1 MSNVIP
7 EQYTD
12 LLQAAALAHIATLGP
27 NGEPQSSPLWF
38 GWDGEFLR
46 FAQLVGAD
54 RKRRNLERDPRVAL
68 SIVDPANIYRY
79 VEVRGTVERIE
90 PDVDRAFINAMA
102 QKYQG
107 KEIYT
112 EGKPDDE
119 FVVVVI
125 RPVRAR
131 GMG

>member
-1 MSNVIP
+1 MSDVVP
-7 EQYTD
+7 EQYAD
-12 LLQAAALAHIATLGP
+12 LLQATALAHIATIGP
-27 NGEPQSSPLWF
+27 KGEPQSSPLWF

-54 RKRRNLERDPRVAL
+54 RKRRNLEREPRIAI
-68 SIVDPANIYRY
+68 SIVDPQNMYRY
-79 VEVRGTVERIE
+79 VEVRGIVERIE

-102 QKYQG
+102 QKYWG
-107 KEIYT
+107 HETYT

>member
-1 MSNVIP
+1 MSDVIP
-7 EQYTD
+7 AQYTD
-12 LLQAAALAHIATLGP
+12 LLQSAALAHIATIGP

-54 RKRRNLERDPRVAL
+54 RKRRNLERDPRIAI
-68 SIVDPANIYRY
+68 SIVDLADIYRY

-90 PDVDRAFINAMA
+90 PDVDMAFINTMA
-102 QKYQG
+102 KKYQG
-107 KEIYT
+107 QETYT
-112 EGKPDDE
+112 GGKPGDE
-119 FVVVVI
+119 YVVVVI
-125 RPVRAR
+125 RPVRAT

>member
-1 MSNVIP
+1 MSNVVP
-7 EQYTD
+7 EHYTD
-12 LLQAAALAHIATLGP
+12 LLQSTALAHIATIGP
-27 NGEPQSSPLWF
+27 KGEPQSSPLWF

-54 RKRRNLERDPRVAL
+54 RKRRNLEREPRIAV
-68 SIVDPANIYRY
+68 SIVDPENIYRY
-79 VEVRGTVERIE
+79 VEVRGVVERIE
-90 PDVDRAFINAMA
+90 PDVDNAFINSMA

-107 KEIYT
+107 KETYT

-119 FVVVVI
+119 YIVVVI
-125 RPVRAR
+125 RPVRVS

>member
-1 MSNVIP
+1 MSSVNVEP
-7 EQYTD
+7 YVD
-12 LLQAAALAHIATLGP
+12 LLQSAALAHIATIGVK
-27 NGEPQSSPLWF
+27 GEPQSSPLWF

-54 RKRRNLERDPRVAL
+54 RKRRNLERDPRIAI
-68 SIVDPANIYRY
+68 SIADPENIYRY

-90 PDVDRAFINAMA
+90 PDVNNAFIDSMA

-107 KEIYT
+107 KETYT
-112 EGKPDDE
+112 EGKPEDE
-119 FVVVVI
+119 YVVI
-125 RPVRAR
+125 VVRPVRVS

>member
-1 MSNVIP
+1 MTDVVP

-12 LLQAAALAHIATLGP
+12 LLQSAALAHIATIGP

-54 RKRRNLERDPRVAL
+54 RKRRNLERDPRVAI
-68 SIVDPANIYRY
+68 SIVDPENIYRY

-90 PDVDRAFINAMA
+90 PDVNNAFIDSMA

-107 KEIYT
+107 KETYT
-112 EGKPDDE
+112 EGKPGDE
-119 FVVVVI
+119 YIVVVI
-125 RPVRAR
+125 RPVRVS

>member
-1 MSNVIP
+1 MSGVIP

-12 LLQAAALAHIATLGP
+12 LLESSALAHIATIGP

-46 FAQLVGAD
+46 FVQLVGAD
-54 RKRRNLERDPRVAL
+54 RKRRNLERDPRIAI
-68 SIVDPANIYRY
+68 SIVDPANMYRY

-90 PDVDRAFINAMA
+90 PDVDMAFINAMA
-102 QKYQG
+102 QKYEG
-107 KEIYT
+107 MKTYT
-112 EGKPDDE
+112 WGKPGDE
-119 FVVVVI
+119 YVVVVV
-125 RPVRAR
+125 RPLKAQ

>member
-1 MSNVIP
+1 MNEVIP
-7 EQYTD
+7 EQFAD
-12 LLQAAALAHIATLGP
+12 LLQSAALAHIATIGP
-27 NGEPQSSPLWF
+27 KGEPQSSPLWF

-54 RKRRNLERDPRVAL
+54 RKRRNLERDPRVAI
-68 SIVDPANIYRY
+68 SIVDPADIYRY

-90 PDVDRAFINAMA
+90 PDVDMAFINAMA

-107 KEIYT
+107 QATYT
-112 EGKPDDE
+112 GGKPGDAY
-119 FVVVVI
+119 VVVVI
-125 RPVRAR
+125 RPVRVT

>member
-12 LLQAAALAHIATLGP
+12 LLQSTALAHIATIGP
-27 NGEPQSSPLWF
+27 KGEPQSSPLWF

-54 RKRRNLERDPRVAL
+54 RKRRNLERDPRVAV

-79 VEVRGTVERIE
+79 VEVRGTVERVE

-102 QKYQG
+102 QKYWGQ
-107 KEIYT
+107 ETYT

-125 RPVRAR
+125 RPERAT

>member
-1 MSNVIP
+1 MSGVIP

-12 LLQAAALAHIATLGP
+12 LLQAAALAHVATIGP

-54 RKRRNLERDPRVAL
+54 RKRRNLEREPRVAV
-68 SIVDPANIYRY
+68 SIVDPADIYRY

-90 PDVDRAFINAMA
+90 PDVDMAFINAMA

-107 KEIYT
+107 QETYT
-112 EGKPDDE
+112 GGKPGDE
-119 FVVVVI
+119 YVVVVI
-125 RPVRAR
+125 RPVRVT

>member
-1 MSNVIP
+1 MSRVIP

-12 LLQAAALAHIATLGP
+12 LLQAAALAHVATIGP

-54 RKRRNLERDPRVAL
+54 RKRRNLEREPRVAV
-68 SIVDPANIYRY
+68 SIVDPADIYRY

-90 PDVDRAFINAMA
+90 PDVDMAFINAMA

-107 KEIYT
+107 QETYT
-112 EGKPDDE
+112 GGKLGDE
-119 FVVVVI
+119 YVVVVI
-125 RPVRAR
+125 RPVRVT